1 MMKVVERRRK
11 RLGSGPSRGG
21 DYHHR
26 DGEYHHRGGRGGTI
40 QGGRIL
46 SQGEE
51 VGQGGIVP
59 QTTPRAGGGKTGPG
73 TWEVEERRLVWDQP
87 APCLCGGLLTTK
99 DKQTTHNNTKWTDT
113 LVWDATLIAHNGQEI
128 AI

>member
-1 MMKVVERRRK
+1 MDHPGAETTITGME
-11 RLGSGPSRGG
+11 STITGG
-21 DYHHR
+21 
-26 DGEYHHRGGRGGTI
+26 GGTI

-73 TWEVEERRLVWDQP
+73 TWEVEERRSCVSRP
-87 APCLCGGLLTTK
+87 AG
-99 DKQTTHNNTKWTDT
+99 T
-113 LVWDATLIAHNGQEI
+113 LSVPGTSHD
-128 AI
+128 